1 MDTQFFDLFAIYP
14 ALMPISIFLLRVAN
28 MALDTLRVLYTVRG
42 RNRQAWVFGFLTSL
56 LFVVAISIVLSN
68 LDNIWNVI
76 AYAAGFATGNV
87 VGIRIEERIA
97 VGHAHIRIISSQL
110 GDEIAESI
118 RAAGYAA
125 TELPARGR
133 DGSVSVIS
141 CSVVRRDIHRVRAE
155 VDQIDPSA
163 FITVEDIRPIHRGF
177 WKA

>member
-1 MDTQFFDLFAIYP
+1 METQIFDLFAIYP
-14 ALMPISIFLLRVAN
+14 ALMPITIFLLRVTN

-42 RNRQAWVFGFLTSL
+42 RNREAWVFGFITSL
-56 LFVVAISIVLSN
+56 LFVLAITIVLTN

-87 VGIRIEERIA
+87 VGIKIEERLAI
-97 VGHAHIRIISSQL
+97 GHADVRIISSHL
-110 GDEIAESI
+110 GDEIAESL

-133 DGSVSVIS
+133 DGTVSVIN
-141 CSVVRRDIHRVRAE
+141 CSVMRRDIARVRTE
-155 VDQIDPSA
+155 VDKIDPSA
-163 FITVEDIRPIHRGF
+163 FITVEDIRPIRRGF

>member
-42 RNRQAWVFGFLTSL
+42 RNREAWVFGFTTSL
-56 LFVVAISIVLSN
+56 LFVVAISIVLTN

-87 VGIRIEERIA
+87 VGIKIEARLA
-97 VGHAHIRIISSQL
+97 VGHAHVRIISSHL
-110 GDEIAESI
+110 GTEIAESI

-133 DGSVSVIS
+133 DGTVSVIN
-141 CSVVRRDIHRVRAE
+141 CSVSRKDIARVRAE
-155 VDQIDPSA
+155 VDKIDPSA

>member
-1 MDTQFFDLFAIYP
+1 METQIFDLFAIYP
-14 ALMPISIFLLRVAN
+14 ALMPITIFLLRVTN

-42 RNRQAWVFGFLTSL
+42 RNREAWVFGFITSL
-56 LFVVAISIVLSN
+56 LFVLAITIVLTN

-87 VGIRIEERIA
+87 VGIKIEERLAI
-97 VGHAHIRIISSQL
+97 GHAHVRIISSHL
-110 GDEIAESI
+110 GDEIAESL
-118 RAAGYAA
+118 RAAGYDA

-133 DGSVSVIS
+133 DGTVSVIN
-141 CSVVRRDIHRVRAE
+141 CSVMRRDIVRVRTE
-155 VDQIDPSA
+155 VDKIDPSA